1 MTRFADWLS
10 RRPAREIDQDCYRYE
25 RALREV
31 LRLTDCAIAR
41 GLAAAALSRDRDEQH
56 QLERRL
62 ERQPDWHPV

>member
-1 MTRFADWLS
+1 MSQFADWLR

-41 GLAAAALSRDRDEQH
+41 GLAASALSRDRDEQ
-56 QLERRL
+56 RRL
-62 ERQPDWHPV
+62 EHRPEVEGVPV